1 MQKELK
7 LAVNLIDGG
16 GATKDDCVVSIEP
29 ESIQVIGDTA
39 ALQQQNQIVIGS
51 VNLADFASSYEN
63 TFTIPLDNTL
73 RNQTGVTE
81 AVVRITVNGLDTKRV
96 STKNISLIG
105 TQSGMHVVL
114 ETQSLT
120 ITVRAKPDVLK
131 EIDADHVRI
140 VVDLTDY
147 TNTTGTVSI
156 PVKVYIDG
164 FDSAGAVGSYTASV
178 KIS

>member
-1 MQKELK
+1 
-7 LAVNLIDGG
+7 
-16 GATKDDCVVSIEP
+16 
-29 ESIQVIGDTA
+29 
-39 ALQQQNQIVIGS
+39 
-51 VNLADFASSYEN
+51 
-63 TFTIPLDNTL
+63 
-73 RNQTGVTE
+73 
-81 AVVRITVNGLDTKRV
+81 
-96 STKNISLIG
+96 
-105 TQSGMHVVL
+105 MHVVL